1 MDRLASNLRGTNMES
16 LNDKANVVNAEE
28 SATSTTKNLALPTSN
43 SGNGPGNTGG
53 SPSGPGEAQDHVS
66 FADLGTSVFAL
77 SSVPTQAFKYG
88 TTDDVE
94 IDGLAWQGWD
104 GNANYYKQISRAT
117 FDDEEADFD
126 ASFIKVSTS
135 GATLNFT
142 RISDDSLSSFI
153 SNKMRLVVNWHTSEL
168 TGNTTS
174 TIFAIVNTDA
184 EVNDEEA
191 IIDAANKE
199 VSDDEIEVVSTLT
212 ASPTAD
218 STSGGGLSDSE
229 PSDSAASATSSA
241 ESDSSSGGGGG
252 GGLAKG
258 AIAGIAVGAVIGVLL
273 IGALAWF
280 FLRKR
285 RQNKKLAGGYTGT
298 DSAGTY
304 MVDKETHGRTTD
316 SPNSPYTDDNRHVP
330 IDDSARDIAAI
341 GTTDRGG
348 ITRTSTSGSHGGR
361 ASTSGTQTP
370 QGMSSNVAHLVEDG
384 MTADEIRRLEEEERQ
399 LDDEIER
406 AARR

>member
-1 MDRLASNLRGTNMES
+1 MDRLASSLQGTNMES
-16 LNDKANVVNAEE
+16 LNDKANVVNAGE
-28 SATSTTKNLALPTSN
+28 SASSTTKNLQSQPTGN
-43 SGNGPGNTGG
+43 SGNGPGDTGG
-53 SPSGPGEAQDHVS
+53 NPSGPGEAQNHVS

-88 TTDDVE
+88 TTDDDVE
-94 IDGLAWQGWD
+94 IDELTWQGWNGD
-104 GNANYYKQISRAT
+104 IENYKQITRAT
-117 FDDEEADFD
+117 FDDGEPDFD
-126 ASFIKVSTS
+126 VPFINVSTS
-135 GATLNFT
+135 GASLNFT
-142 RISDDSLSSFI
+142 MFSDDSFSPFI

-184 EVNDEEA
+184 EVNGEEA
-191 IIDAANKE
+191 IIDAANE
-199 VSDDEIEVVSTLT
+199 QVSDDDIEVVSTLT

-218 STSGGGLSDSE
+218 STGGGGVSDSE
-229 PSDSAASATSSA
+229 PTDSAASATSSA
-241 ESDSSSGGGGG
+241 GSDSSSGDG

-316 SPNSPYTDDNRHVP
+316 SPNSPYTDDNQHVP
-330 IDDSARDIAAI
+330 IDDSARDTAAI
-341 GTTDRGG
+341 GPTDRGG